1 MGWKEIIEA
10 GLTFVFVI
18 VGGLSFGWF
27 RILKETNQLL
37 KDQNAELKADNKEW
51 QTKHAEN
58 EKAISKMQGQI
69 DTIKDIPL
77 RQINNHMEQ
86 QTQVN
91 KQILNFMQT
100 FVPTSTTTVNNN
112 A

>member
-1 MGWKEIIEA
+1 MGWKELIEA
-10 GLTFVFVI
+10 GLTFVFII

-37 KDQNAELKADNKEW
+37 KDQNAELKLDNKEW
-51 QTKHAEN
+51 QQKHAEN
-58 EKAISKMQGQI
+58 EKAIAKLQGQI
-69 DTIKDIPL
+69 DSIKDIPL

-86 QTQVN
+86 QTQIN
-91 KQILNFMQT
+91 KQILTFMQSFT
-100 FVPTSTTTVNNN
+100 PVSNTTVNNN